1 MQLEREDREAIV
13 NAIRDGFVAA
23 RSGPASTGSGP
34 SSSSSNFGRAASR
47 ALDETASTF
56 DRLVNQAGGRVSQHS
71 VSLTNAIPLLNNLS
85 GAVGGTI
92 GYLEDTHATFQ
103 ALSKVGAGANGSLSE
118 LRLGAAET
126 RMTLEAFANMVGS
139 SSQQLSGFEGGVQ
152 GGIKRFRELS
162 NAMFS
167 GDAPVIEN
175 FQRLGYSLEEANE
188 FIMKNMEFQRRQA
201 RFQGPGG
208 DEAMLAASLR
218 MAESL
223 DVMAKLSGRQL
234 KEMEDDLITRQ
245 RTGAT
250 QARIRLLEQ
259 QGVEGA
265 SEAYGRAQNSLAA
278 APKVA
283 RDLLD
288 DLVQTGAPMSEATR
302 NFAATNA
309 QAYAALVEQANAI
322 KRGDVEG
329 AARRGAQATAA
340 AAEYANS
347 TQGLT
352 LATMAQVSD
361 VAQGQAT
368 VLEQTGGLIDQI
380 AANQRRMAEETGRT
394 PTYLEAL
401 NNALATIRTDQGS
414 QAAGTVPGQEAA
426 VALQRAQLGIAETSS
441 RLNTQ
446 IADQM
451 RNSNTL
457 MVKLNEFLGALNR
470 VVEGANGAGVTAAN
484 LAGGTG
490 TSANNSNFL
499 REDRALFEQFNNP
512 DTPEEE
518 RARLREQLGQLLTE
532 EGGINQDAIAE
543 KLRRLE
549 AGTFTN
555 NRQIFDRAA
564 GGSFRAGDMLRVG
577 ERGVETMIAGFDGA
591 VIPNMKNMLN
601 RMPDMAKQLQ
611 EDMAMT
617 GVPMSSASQAAAAM
631 GNMSSN
637 DIGALVQYAQ
647 TTNELLSRILGV
659 NSTQVRVGEKQL
671 RSVRGAGN
679 LMNGIGRA

>member
-1 MQLEREDREAIV
+1 MLEEQDRIAIV

-23 RSGPASTGSGP
+23 RQGSTGTGSDR
-34 SSSSSNFGRAASR
+34 SSSSNNFGKAASR
-47 ALDETASTF
+47 ALDETATTF

-71 VSLTNAIPLLNNLS
+71 ASLVNAIPLLNNLS

-126 RMTLEAFANMVGS
+126 RMTLESFANMVGS

-152 GGIKRFRELS
+152 GGVKRFRELS

-167 GDAPVIEN
+167 GDNPVIEN
-175 FQRLGYSLEEANE
+175 FQRLGYTLEESNE
-188 FIMKNMEFQRRQA
+188 FIIKNMEFQRRQA
-201 RFQGPGG
+201 RFQGPDG

-223 DVMAKLSGRQL
+223 DVMAKLSGKQL
-234 KEMEDDLITRQ
+234 KEMEDELIDRQ
-245 RTGAT
+245 RNGAT

-265 SEAYGRAQNSLAA
+265 GEAYQRAQASLQS

-288 DLVQTGAPMSEATR
+288 DLVQTGAPMTAATK
-302 NFAATNA
+302 NFAATNK

-322 KRGDVEG
+322 RRGDAEG
-329 AARRGAQATAA
+329 AARRGAAATAA

-352 LATMAQVSD
+352 LATLAQVSD

-368 VLEQTGGLIDQI
+368 VLEETGGLIDQI

-401 NNALATIRTDQGS
+401 NNALANIRTDQGA
-414 QAAGTVPGQEAA
+414 QAAGTVPGQEAG
-426 VALQRAQLGIAETSS
+426 VALQRAQLGLAETSS

-451 RNSNTL
+451 KNSNTL
-457 MVKLNEFLGALNR
+457 MVKLNEFLEALTR
-470 VVEGANGAGVTAAN
+470 TVEGAAAVGITAAN
-484 LAGGTG
+484 AAGGTG

-499 REDRALFEQFNNP
+499 RQDRTLFEQFSNP
-512 DTPEEE
+512 DTPAEE
-518 RARLREQLGQLLTE
+518 RARLREELGQLITE
-532 EGGINQDAIAE
+532 EGLPNQDAIAE

-611 EDMAMT
+611 DDMAMT
-617 GVPMSSASQAAAAM
+617 GVPMSEAARSAMANM
-631 GNMSSN
+631 GTD
-637 DIGALVQYAQ
+637 DIGVLVQHAQ
-647 TTNELLSRILGV
+647 TTNELLARLLGV
-659 NSTQVRVGEKQL
+659 NNTQVRVGEKQL

>member
-1 MQLEREDREAIV
+1 MLEEQDRIAIV

-23 RSGPASTGSGP
+23 RQGSTGTGSDR
-34 SSSSSNFGRAASR
+34 SSSSNNFGKAASR
-47 ALDETASTF
+47 ALDETATTF

-71 VSLTNAIPLLNNLS
+71 ASLVNAIPLLNNLS

-126 RMTLEAFANMVGS
+126 RMTLESFANMVGS

-152 GGIKRFRELS
+152 GGVKRFRELS

-167 GDAPVIEN
+167 GDNPVIEN
-175 FQRLGYSLEEANE
+175 FQRLGYTLEESNE
-188 FIMKNMEFQRRQA
+188 FIIKNMEFQRRQA
-201 RFQGPGG
+201 RFQGPDG

-223 DVMAKLSGRQL
+223 DVMAKLSGKQL
-234 KEMEDDLITRQ
+234 KEMEDELIDRQ
-245 RTGAT
+245 RNGAT

-265 SEAYGRAQNSLAA
+265 GEAYQRAQASLQS

-288 DLVQTGAPMSEATR
+288 DLVQTGAPMTAATK
-302 NFAATNA
+302 NFAATNK

-322 KRGDVEG
+322 KRGDAEG
-329 AARRGAQATAA
+329 AARRGAAATAA

-352 LATMAQVSD
+352 LATLAQVSD

-368 VLEQTGGLIDQI
+368 VLEETGGLIDQI

-401 NNALATIRTDQGS
+401 NNALANIRTDQGA
-414 QAAGTVPGQEAA
+414 QAAGTVPGQEAG
-426 VALQRAQLGIAETSS
+426 VALQRAQLGLAETSS
-441 RLNTQ
+441 KLNTQ

-451 RNSNTL
+451 KNSNTL
-457 MVKLNEFLGALNR
+457 MVKLNEFLEALTR
-470 VVEGANGAGVTAAN
+470 TVEGAAAVGITAAN
-484 LAGGTG
+484 AAGGTG

-499 REDRALFEQFNNP
+499 RQDRTLFEQFSNP
-512 DTPEEE
+512 DTPAEE
-518 RARLREQLGQLLTE
+518 RARLREELGQLITE
-532 EGGINQDAIAE
+532 EGLPNQDAIAE

-555 NRQIFDRAA
+555 NKQIFDRAA

-611 EDMAMT
+611 DDMAMT
-617 GVPMSSASQAAAAM
+617 GVPMSEAARSAMANM
-631 GNMSSN
+631 GTD
-637 DIGALVQYAQ
+637 DIGVLVQHAQ
-647 TTNELLSRILGV
+647 TTNELLARLLGV
-659 NSTQVRVGEKQL
+659 NNTQVRVGEKQL

>member
-1 MQLEREDREAIV
+1 MLEEQDRIAIV

-23 RSGPASTGSGP
+23 RQGSTGTGSDR
-34 SSSSSNFGRAASR
+34 SSSSNNFGKAASR
-47 ALDETASTF
+47 ALDETATTF

-71 VSLTNAIPLLNNLS
+71 ASLVNAIPLLNNLS

-126 RMTLEAFANMVGS
+126 RMTLESFANMVGS

-152 GGIKRFRELS
+152 GGVKRFRELS

-167 GDAPVIEN
+167 GDNPVIEN
-175 FQRLGYSLEEANE
+175 FQRLGYTLEESNE
-188 FIMKNMEFQRRQA
+188 FIIKNMEFQRRQA
-201 RFQGPGG
+201 RFQGPDG

-223 DVMAKLSGRQL
+223 DVMAKLSGKQL
-234 KEMEDDLITRQ
+234 KEMEDELIDRQ
-245 RTGAT
+245 RNGAT

-265 SEAYGRAQNSLAA
+265 GEAYQRAQASLQS

-288 DLVQTGAPMSEATR
+288 DLVQTGAPMTAATK
-302 NFAATNA
+302 NFAATNK

-322 KRGDVEG
+322 RRGDAEG
-329 AARRGAQATAA
+329 AARRGAAATAA

-352 LATMAQVSD
+352 LATLAQVSD

-368 VLEQTGGLIDQI
+368 VLEETGGLIDQI

-401 NNALATIRTDQGS
+401 NNALANIRTDQGA
-414 QAAGTVPGQEAA
+414 QAAGTVPGQEAG
-426 VALQRAQLGIAETSS
+426 VALQRAQLGLAETSS
-441 RLNTQ
+441 KLNTQ

-457 MVKLNEFLGALNR
+457 MGKLNEFLEALTR
-470 VVEGANGAGVTAAN
+470 TVEGAAAVGITAAN
-484 LAGGTG
+484 AAGGTG

-499 REDRALFEQFNNP
+499 RQDRTLFEQFSNP
-512 DTPEEE
+512 DTPAEE
-518 RARLREQLGQLLTE
+518 RARLREELGQLITE
-532 EGGINQDAIAE
+532 EGLPNQDAIAE

-611 EDMAMT
+611 DDMAMT
-617 GVPMSSASQAAAAM
+617 GVPMSEAARSAMANM
-631 GNMSSN
+631 GTD
-637 DIGALVQYAQ
+637 DIGALVQHAQ
-647 TTNELLSRILGV
+647 TTNELLARLLGV
-659 NSTQVRVGEKQL
+659 NNTQVRVGEKQL

>member
-1 MQLEREDREAIV
+1 MLEEQDRIAIV

-23 RSGPASTGSGP
+23 RQGSTGTGSDR
-34 SSSSSNFGRAASR
+34 SSSSNNFGKAASR
-47 ALDETASTF
+47 ALDETATTF

-71 VSLTNAIPLLNNLS
+71 ASLVNAIPLLNNLS

-126 RMTLEAFANMVGS
+126 RMTLESFANMVGS

-152 GGIKRFRELS
+152 GGVKRFRELS

-167 GDAPVIEN
+167 GDNPVIEN
-175 FQRLGYSLEEANE
+175 FQRLGYTLEESNE
-188 FIMKNMEFQRRQA
+188 FIIKNMEFQRRQA
-201 RFQGPGG
+201 RFQGPDG

-223 DVMAKLSGRQL
+223 DVMAKLSGKQL
-234 KEMEDDLITRQ
+234 KEMEDELIDRQ
-245 RTGAT
+245 RNGAT

-265 SEAYGRAQNSLAA
+265 GEAYQRAQASLQS

-288 DLVQTGAPMSEATR
+288 DLVQTGAPMTAATK
-302 NFAATNA
+302 NFAATNK

-322 KRGDVEG
+322 RRGDAEG
-329 AARRGAQATAA
+329 AARRGAAATAA

-352 LATMAQVSD
+352 LATLAQVSD

-368 VLEQTGGLIDQI
+368 VLEETGGLIDQI

-401 NNALATIRTDQGS
+401 NNALANIRTDQGA
-414 QAAGTVPGQEAA
+414 QAAGTVPGQEAG
-426 VALQRAQLGIAETSS
+426 VALQRAQLGLAETSS
-441 RLNTQ
+441 KLNTQ

-457 MVKLNEFLGALNR
+457 MGKLNEFLEALTKT
-470 VVEGANGAGVTAAN
+470 VNGAAAVGTTAAN
-484 LAGGTG
+484 AAGGTG

-499 REDRALFEQFNNP
+499 RQDRTLFEQFSNP
-512 DTPEEE
+512 DTPAEE
-518 RARLREQLGQLLTE
+518 RARLREELGQLITE
-532 EGGINQDAIAE
+532 EGLPNQDAIAE

-611 EDMAMT
+611 DDMAMT
-617 GVPMSSASQAAAAM
+617 GVPMSEAARSAMANM
-631 GNMSSN
+631 GTD
-637 DIGALVQYAQ
+637 DIGALVQHAQ
-647 TTNELLSRILGV
+647 TTNELLARLLGV
-659 NSTQVRVGEKQL
+659 NNTQVRVGEKQL

>member
-1 MQLEREDREAIV
+1 MLEEQDRIAIV

-23 RSGPASTGSGP
+23 RQGSTGTGSDR
-34 SSSSSNFGRAASR
+34 SSSSNNFGKAASR
-47 ALDETASTF
+47 ALDETATTF

-71 VSLTNAIPLLNNLS
+71 ASLVNAIPLLNNLS

-126 RMTLEAFANMVGS
+126 RMTLESFANMVGS

-152 GGIKRFRELS
+152 GGVKRFRELS

-167 GDAPVIEN
+167 GDNPVIEN
-175 FQRLGYSLEEANE
+175 FQRLGYTLEESNE
-188 FIMKNMEFQRRQA
+188 FIIKNMEFQRRQA
-201 RFQGPGG
+201 RFQGPDG

-223 DVMAKLSGRQL
+223 DVMAKLSGKQL
-234 KEMEDDLITRQ
+234 KEMEDELIDRQ
-245 RTGAT
+245 RNGAT

-265 SEAYGRAQNSLAA
+265 GEAYQRAQASLQS

-288 DLVQTGAPMSEATR
+288 DLVQTGAPMTAATK
-302 NFAATNA
+302 NFAATNK

-322 KRGDVEG
+322 RRGDAEG
-329 AARRGAQATAA
+329 AARRGAAATAA

-352 LATMAQVSD
+352 LATLAQVSD

-368 VLEQTGGLIDQI
+368 VLEETGGLIDQI

-401 NNALATIRTDQGS
+401 NNALANIRTDQGA
-414 QAAGTVPGQEAA
+414 QAAGTVPGQEAG
-426 VALQRAQLGIAETSS
+426 VALQRAQLGLAETSS

-451 RNSNTL
+451 KNSNTL
-457 MVKLNEFLGALNR
+457 MVKLNEFLEALTR
-470 VVEGANGAGVTAAN
+470 TVEGAAAVGITAAN
-484 LAGGTG
+484 AAGGTG

-499 REDRALFEQFNNP
+499 RQDRTLFEQFSNP
-512 DTPEEE
+512 DTPAEE
-518 RARLREQLGQLLTE
+518 RARLREELGQLITE
-532 EGGINQDAIAE
+532 EGLPNQDAIAE

-611 EDMAMT
+611 DDMAMT
-617 GVPMSSASQAAAAM
+617 GVPMSEAARSAMANM
-631 GNMSSN
+631 GTD
-637 DIGALVQYAQ
+637 DIGALVQHAQ
-647 TTNELLSRILGV
+647 TTNELLARLLGV
-659 NSTQVRVGEKQL
+659 NNTQVRVGEKQL

>member
-1 MQLEREDREAIV
+1 MLEEQDRIAIV

-23 RSGPASTGSGP
+23 RQGSTGTGSDR
-34 SSSSSNFGRAASR
+34 SSSSNNFGKAASR
-47 ALDETASTF
+47 ALDETATTF

-71 VSLTNAIPLLNNLS
+71 ASLVNAIPLLNNLS

-126 RMTLEAFANMVGS
+126 RMTLESFANMVGS

-152 GGIKRFRELS
+152 GGVKRFRELS

-167 GDAPVIEN
+167 GDNPVIEN
-175 FQRLGYSLEEANE
+175 FQRLGYTLEESNE
-188 FIMKNMEFQRRQA
+188 FIIKNMEFQRRQA
-201 RFQGPGG
+201 RFQGPDG

-223 DVMAKLSGRQL
+223 DVMAKLSGKQL
-234 KEMEDDLITRQ
+234 KEMEDELIDRQ
-245 RTGAT
+245 RNGAT

-265 SEAYGRAQNSLAA
+265 GEAYQRAQASLQS

-288 DLVQTGAPMSEATR
+288 DLVQTGAPMTAATK
-302 NFAATNA
+302 NFAATNK

-322 KRGDVEG
+322 RRGDAEG
-329 AARRGAQATAA
+329 AARRGAAATAA

-352 LATMAQVSD
+352 LATLAQVSD

-368 VLEQTGGLIDQI
+368 VLEETGGLIDQI

-401 NNALATIRTDQGS
+401 NNALANIRTDQGA
-414 QAAGTVPGQEAA
+414 QAAGTVPGQEAG
-426 VALQRAQLGIAETSS
+426 VALQRAQLGLAETSS

-451 RNSNTL
+451 KNSNTL
-457 MVKLNEFLGALNR
+457 MVKLNEFLEALTR
-470 VVEGANGAGVTAAN
+470 TVEGAAAVGITAAN
-484 LAGGTG
+484 AAGGTG

-499 REDRALFEQFNNP
+499 RQDRTLFEQFSNP
-512 DTPEEE
+512 DTPAEE
-518 RARLREQLGQLLTE
+518 RARLREELGQLITE
-532 EGGINQDAIAE
+532 EGLPNQDAIAE

-555 NRQIFDRAA
+555 NKQIFDRAA

-611 EDMAMT
+611 DDMAMT
-617 GVPMSSASQAAAAM
+617 GVPMSEAARSAMANM
-631 GNMSSN
+631 GTD
-637 DIGALVQYAQ
+637 DIGVLVQHAQ
-647 TTNELLSRILGV
+647 TTNELLARLLGV
-659 NSTQVRVGEKQL
+659 NNTQVRVGEKQL

>member
-1 MQLEREDREAIV
+1 MLEEQDRIAIV

-23 RSGPASTGSGP
+23 RQGSTGTGSNR
-34 SSSSSNFGRAASR
+34 SSSSNNFGKAASR
-47 ALDETASTF
+47 ALDETATTF

-71 VSLTNAIPLLNNLS
+71 ASLVNAIPLLNNLS

-126 RMTLEAFANMVGS
+126 RMTLESFANMVGS

-152 GGIKRFRELS
+152 GGVKRFRELS

-167 GDAPVIEN
+167 GDNPVIEN
-175 FQRLGYSLEEANE
+175 FQRLGYTLEESNE
-188 FIMKNMEFQRRQA
+188 FIIKNMEFQRRQA
-201 RFQGPGG
+201 RFQGPDG

-223 DVMAKLSGRQL
+223 DVMAKLSGKQL
-234 KEMEDDLITRQ
+234 KEMEDELIDRQ
-245 RTGAT
+245 RNGAT

-265 SEAYGRAQNSLAA
+265 GEAYQRAQASLQS

-288 DLVQTGAPMSEATR
+288 DLVQTGAPMTAATK
-302 NFAATNA
+302 NFAATNK

-322 KRGDVEG
+322 KRGDAEG
-329 AARRGAQATAA
+329 AARRGAAATAA

-352 LATMAQVSD
+352 LATMAQISD

-368 VLEQTGGLIDQI
+368 VLEETGGLIDQI

-401 NNALATIRTDQGS
+401 NNALANIRTDQGA
-414 QAAGTVPGQEAA
+414 QAAGTVPGQEAG
-426 VALQRAQLGIAETSS
+426 VALQRAQLGLAETSS
-441 RLNTQ
+441 KLNTQ

-457 MVKLNEFLGALNR
+457 MGKLNEFLEALTKT
-470 VVEGANGAGVTAAN
+470 VNGAAAVGTTAAN
-484 LAGGTG
+484 AAGGTG

-499 REDRALFEQFNNP
+499 RQDRTLFEQFSNP
-512 DTPEEE
+512 DTPAEE
-518 RARLREQLGQLLTE
+518 RARLREELGQLITE
-532 EGGINQDAIAE
+532 EGLPNQDAIAE

-555 NRQIFDRAA
+555 NKQIFDRAA

-611 EDMAMT
+611 DDMAMT
-617 GVPMSSASQAAAAM
+617 GVPMSEAARSAMANM
-631 GNMSSN
+631 GTD
-637 DIGALVQYAQ
+637 DIGVLVQHAQ
-647 TTNELLSRILGV
+647 TTNELLARLLGV
-659 NSTQVRVGEKQL
+659 NNTQVRVGEKQL